1 MPPTHV
7 FGLLTRSLC
16 ALSFHKFH
24 GFLFDGLDALWCAV
38 LLFILQVTLEKE
50 LDLFH
55 RDTQVDDTIK
65 ERPAGHRKMD
75 TGRWTQ
81 CYICLMDNDQVT
93 GVSVTTCA
101 DNAWQRTISSPDFLL
116 RSMFDREVDE
126 NRPQI
131 STFGVACQHFVKHDA
146 TFLCIA
152 VTELQLSE
160 LGNHIHTYEEG

>member
-1 MPPTHV
+1 M
-7 FGLLTRSLC
+7 
-16 ALSFHKFH
+16 
-24 GFLFDGLDALWCAV
+24 

-75 TGRWTQ
+75 TM
-81 CYICLMDNDQVT
+81 IHLLIDNDQVT
-93 GVSVTTCA
+93 GVIVTTCA
-101 DNAWQRTISSPDFLL
+101 ETAWQRTIGSPDFLL

-131 STFGVACQHFVKHDA
+131 STFGIACQDFVEHGS

-160 LGNHIHTYEEG
+160 LGNHIHT